1 MLKWKLNQIN
11 NSLLSLLQKT
21 NLLFKACK
29 NHYTTLIMATTN
41 LEKMRNIG
49 IMAHIDAGKT
59 TTTERILYYTGKI
72 HKIGEIDDG
81 QATMDWMAQEQERG
95 ITICSAAT
103 TTYWKDHQI
112 NIIDTPG
119 HVDFTAE
126 VERSLRVLDGAVAV
140 ICAVDGVQP
149 QTETVWKQADE
160 FAVPRLCFMNKMD
173 RIGADFFGSMADVAE
188 KFGVETLALQIPIG
202 EGQDFEGVIDLL
214 NMKEIRWHE
223 DDEGETFDVTDVD
236 SSRLAQAQEWREKLV
251 ETVAGSDDALME
263 IYLEGGEITV
273 DQLKKAIR
281 AGTISRAFVPFV
293 MGSARHNQG
302 VHPLIDA
309 VIDYLPSP
317 LDIPPAKGIRI
328 KKDEEESVDVPTD
341 PSKMPLGLVF
351 KIQYDREMGPL
362 CYVRMYSGKIQ
373 AGTQIFNINK
383 KKRERVNRILR
394 MHANKSEPCD
404 SVSAGDIAVF
414 IGLKLAQTGDSIG
427 TEAFPILLEQPKF
440 PQPVISVALEPESMS
455 EKDKMNETLEILSR
469 EDPTFTSHED
479 AETGQ
484 LIISGMGELHLDV
497 LVTRMRDDFGVK
509 CNVGAPQVTYRES
522 VSGSAEATEEFSR
535 VLAGKENTAGLTIT
549 VEQREQGSG
558 NSFEITCR
566 HAEVPDEIIE
576 AIKSGFM
583 SALNSGIRYGYPCTD
598 IGVKVTAIKYDE
610 LTSSTFAFEACAAQ
624 VFDKACTAA
633 NPVILEPVMNV
644 DISCPKEF
652 VGPAS
657 SQLSQRGGNIMGQDS
672 KTTGEI
678 IHAQA
683 PMANMFG
690 FTTNLRSATQGR
702 ASFSMEFSH
711 FQLKVGGLG
720 QLKAISYQLLAVIFQ
735 ENILNFKPYVLD

>member
-1 MLKWKLNQIN
+1 
-11 NSLLSLLQKT
+11 
-21 NLLFKACK
+21 
-29 NHYTTLIMATTN
+29 MATTN
-41 LEKMRNIG
+41 LDKMRNIG

-202 EGQDFEGVIDLL
+202 EGQEFEGVIDLL

-236 SSRLAQAQEWREKLV
+236 ASRLDQAKEWREKLV

-302 VHPLIDA
+302 VQPLIDA

-328 KKDEEESVDVPTD
+328 KKDTEEEVDVPTD
-341 PSKMPLGLVF
+341 VSKMPLGLVF

-522 VSGSAEATEEFSR
+522 VSGTAEATEEFSR

-549 VEQREQGSG
+549 VEQRETGSG

-566 HAEVPDEIIE
+566 HAEIPDEIIE
-576 AIKSGFM
+576 SIKSGFM
-583 SALNSGIRYGYPCTD
+583 SALNSGIKYGYPCTD
-598 IGVKVTAIKYDE
+598 VGVKVTAIKYDE

-672 KTTGEI
+672 KTTGEV

-720 QLKAISYQLLAVIFQ
+720 
-735 ENILNFKPYVLD
+735 